1 MYHLKRLA
9 IITIFAILAT
19 ACAPQQPITGDVK
32 PPTAPKSDTQNIDR
46 LLAQAK
52 TAPALK
58 AAQIKLQVA
67 KLLILKR
74 EYGQVSELL
83 NGINL
88 LPLPG
93 LVVFNIA
100 ILKGEAA
107 ITMEQL
113 LRAQRDLANLPQN
126 IYFSSK
132 QLQKKYLL
140 LASIHGKLNQLDKEV
155 TALIIASEY
164 TLERDALLALNE
176 NIWQVFKT
184 LSIEPLQQLASN
196 PNNSYRLR
204 GWLSLMLSFKATPN
218 SEKILANEWHINWR
232 AHTAAQLSPLE
243 LADYLSKEPLLNS
256 RYDFAHVLVA
266 LPESGKYAKGA
277 AAILSGIKLAAAAPQ
292 NSAIQVS
299 YIDTAVHNSAAAI
312 LEKASQLA
320 ADAIIGPIDKDIVS
334 QFAQIPVLAM
344 PVLALN
350 SAAIANSNLYQFSLG
365 NDDEVRDAA
374 FRAFNDGRRSMLV
387 LVPDGGT
394 GELAA
399 NTFTDTF
406 NSLGGEVADTTYYDT
421 KTGNV
426 TQAIAKML
434 KLDQG
439 RIREMQKKLKTVHLR
454 GTIRGMTRVDVDGI
468 FLFANISDAYQI
480 GPNINYFYAD
490 NLPLY
495 ATSKI
500 YSGAN
505 DAVKDIDLNGMMF
518 GDLPW
523 VLSPGPN
530 KQKVAVTESNTQK
543 RIGRLYAFGIDAF
556 NLAPNLYNLAT
567 QAQLN
572 QAGDTG
578 SIKISAE
585 NIVQKTLTWAKFVD
599 GVPTLINA
607 Q

>member
-19 ACAPQQPITGDVK
+19 ACAPQQPITSDVK
-32 PPTAPKSDTQNIDR
+32 PPAVPKKAILKIDR
-46 LLAQAK
+46 LLAQAQ

-67 KLLILKR
+67 QLLMLQKK
-74 EYGQVSELL
+74 YGQVSELL

-93 LVVFNIA
+93 LVVYNIA
-100 ILKGEAA
+100 TLKAEAA
-107 ITMEQL
+107 ITQEQL
-113 LRAQRDLANLPQN
+113 LRAQQDLANLPQD
-126 IYFSSK
+126 IYFNSK
-132 QLQKKYLL
+132 QLKKKYLL
-140 LASIHGKLNQLDKEV
+140 LASINGQLNQLDQEV
-155 TALIIASEY
+155 AALIIASEY

-184 LSIEPLQQLASN
+184 LNIELLQQLGAN
-196 PNNSYRLR
+196 PTNSYRLR
-204 GWLSLMLSFKATPN
+204 GWLALMLSFKETPN
-218 SEKILANEWHINWR
+218 SEKILANEWYTMWR
-232 AHTAAQLSPLE
+232 EHTAAQLTPVE
-243 LADYLSKEPLLNS
+243 LAEYLSKEPLLNTD
-256 RYDFAHVLVA
+256 YDFAHVLIA

-277 AAILSGIKLAAAAPQ
+277 AAILSGIKLAAQAPQ

-299 YIDTAVHNSAAAI
+299 YIDTALYNSAAAI
-312 LEKASQLA
+312 LERASQLA
-320 ADAIIGPIDKDIVS
+320 ADAIIGPIDKSIVS
-334 QFAQIPVLAM
+334 QFAQLPALPV

-374 FRAFNDGRRSMLV
+374 LRAFKDGRRSMLI
-387 LVPDGGT
+387 LVPDGAT

-406 NSLGGEVADTTYYDT
+406 NSLGGQVADTTYYDT

-434 KLDQG
+434 KLDQS

-454 GTIRGMTRVDVDGI
+454 GTIRGMTRTDVDGI

-480 GPNINYFYAD
+480 GPSVNYFYAD

-530 KQKVAVTESNTQK
+530 KQELAATENNTQK

-578 SIKISAE
+578 SINVSAD
-585 NIVQKTLTWAKFVD
+585 NVVQKTLTWAKFVD
-599 GVPTLINA
+599 GVPTLLNA